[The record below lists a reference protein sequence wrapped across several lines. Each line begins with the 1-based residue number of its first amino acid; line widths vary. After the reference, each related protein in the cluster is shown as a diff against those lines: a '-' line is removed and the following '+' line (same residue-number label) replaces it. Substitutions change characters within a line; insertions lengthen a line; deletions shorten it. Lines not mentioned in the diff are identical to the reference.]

1 MEDEENKFISQEG
14 RFFTQMEDKNVLEV
28 KNISKEF
35 KEGVALEDIS
45 FTAENGKIIG
55 FVGHNG
61 SGKTVLFK
69 CICGF
74 YQVTS
79 GEILINNN
87 VVGIGDKMPKNI
99 AFTIEEPAFSG
110 EYSGRKNLEFLYQ
123 LRHKKNSEH
132 IKNIMDKVNL
142 DYYSKKRVSKYSLGM
157 KQRLAI
163 AQVLMEDAPI
173 LILDEPMNG
182 MDRAGIK
189 DMRELILQ
197 EKQKGKIILLA
208 SHNSKDIEYLCDE
221 VYELENGKM
230 ISH

>member
-1 MEDEENKFISQEG
+1 M
-14 RFFTQMEDKNVLEV
+14 TDKNILEV
-28 KNISKEF
+28 KSISKEF
-35 KEGVALEDIS
+35 KEGVALKNIS

-69 CICGF
+69 CVCGF

-79 GEILINNN
+79 GEILINKN
-87 VVGIGDKMPKNI
+87 VVGIGDKMPRNI
-99 AFTIEEPAFSG
+99 AFTIEEPAFSA

-123 LRHKKNSEH
+123 LRHKKNPEH
-132 IKNIMDKVNL
+132 IKNIMEKVNL

-173 LILDEPMNG
+173 LIMDEPMNG

-208 SHNSKDIEYLCDE
+208 SHNSGDIEYLCDE
-221 VYELENGKM
+221 VYELENGKV
-230 ISH
+230 ISHSEY